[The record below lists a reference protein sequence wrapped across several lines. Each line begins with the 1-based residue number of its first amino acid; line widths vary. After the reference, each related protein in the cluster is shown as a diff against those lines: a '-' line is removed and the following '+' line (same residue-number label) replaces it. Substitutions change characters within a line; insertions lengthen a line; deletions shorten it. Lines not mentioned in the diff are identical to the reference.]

1 MVYFSYCIFLVSYV
15 SVLYATKYLNKY
27 FVQSLWLCVSLKSDS
42 DDKADDGMDNV
53 QQTDSDKEQAAAAVS
68 ARTRR
73 STSTKVARNE
83 CSSYQANGG
92 NRRDKPAL
100 TVVQDLAPSSDDD
113 STVHHDTA
121 VRRGKRQKT
130 SRK

>member
-1 MVYFSYCIFLVSYV
+1 
-15 SVLYATKYLNKY
+15 
-27 FVQSLWLCVSLKSDS
+27 VSLKSDS
-42 DDKADDGMDNV
+42 DNKADDGSDNI
-53 QQTDSDKEQAAAAVS
+53 QQTDGDKEQAAAAVS
-68 ARTRR
+68 ARTRL
-73 STSTKVARNE
+73 STSTKVAQND

-92 NRRDKPAL
+92 NRRDKSAL

-113 STVHHDTA
+113 SAVRHHTA